1 MKKLVFP
8 LLCTLLCSVIALV
21 GCSKQQSAGQKKAGV
36 ASGASAMPGAVPF
49 KAVTPPAPDF
59 KVVQKVINAQM
70 REQSGQHD
78 ELIPDASVSSTSVP
92 STSVPSSS
100 ANKR

>member
-8 LLCTLLCSVIALV
+8 LLCTLLCSVLALV
-21 GCSKQQSAGQKKAGV
+21 GCSKQQSPAGQKTAGV

-59 KVVQKVINAQM
+59 KDVQKVINAQM
-70 REQSGQHD
+70 KEQSERQD
-78 ELIPDASVSSTSVP
+78 KLTPDAFVSSAP
-92 STSVPSSS
+92 VPSSS
-100 ANKR
+100 ATKR